1 MSNKEKNS
9 FFSVV
14 FFTVISLVCIV
25 PLLYIISISLSSDLD
40 IAKYGYT
47 LIPKKINFIAYQYIF
62 KTPKM
67 ILNSFAVSIAVT
79 VIGTLVSI
87 MLTCAIAYPMTRKDY
102 RYSRIFTFL
111 MVIPILIQGG
121 LVPWYI
127 LITKYLHL
135 QDTLLVL
142 FLPYSVTPWFVM
154 LMKGF
159 MSTISFEIIESAKID
174 GANEYSIFLRI
185 IMPLA
190 KPAIA
195 TISLFYAFMFWND
208 WWLPMLFINNDKLV
222 PLQFMLYK
230 IMSNIQALAMQIST
244 GQNIDLSQVPNESA
258 RMAMCV
264 LASGPML
271 IVFPFF
277 QKYFVKGLT
286 VGSIKG

>member
-1 MSNKEKNS
+1 MLCRIKKKTI
-9 FFSVV
+9 FFQLFSLRC
-14 FFTVISLVCIV
+14 ISLLCII

-47 LIPKKINFIAYQYIF
+47 LIPKKIYFIAYQYIF

-174 GANEYSIFLRI
+174 GASEY
-185 IMPLA
+185 
-190 KPAIA
+190 
-195 TISLFYAFMFWND
+195 
-208 WWLPMLFINNDKLV
+208 
-222 PLQFMLYK
+222 
-230 IMSNIQALAMQIST
+230 
-244 GQNIDLSQVPNESA
+244 
-258 RMAMCV
+258 
-264 LASGPML
+264 
-271 IVFPFF
+271 
-277 QKYFVKGLT
+277 
-286 VGSIKG
+286 